1 MNKLSERGSSIE
13 PCGTLLLICTLFS
26 IFYITRAVGARGWGQ
41 GGLPPPPPPPPP
53 PSLPNFLTTIVFYY
67 SEEIKVLKTEIQY
80 RLRKKSKYNM
90 QHIA

>member
-26 IFYITRAVGARGWGQ
+26 IFYITRAVGTRGWGQ
-41 GGLPPPPPPPPP
+41 GGLPP

>member
-1 MNKLSERGSSIE
+1 MGPRG
-13 PCGTLLLICTLFS
+13 P
-26 IFYITRAVGARGWGQ
+26 A
-41 GGLPPPPPPPPP
+41 PHPP
-53 PSLPNFLTTIVFYY
+53 PSLRNFLTTIVFYY

>member
-41 GGLPPPPPPPPP
+41 GGLPPPPP
-53 PSLPNFLTTIVFYY
+53 SLPNFLTTIVFYY

>member
-13 PCGTLLLICTLFS
+13 PCGTLLLTCTLFS

-41 GGLPPPPPPPPP
+41 GGLPPP

>member
-26 IFYITRAVGARGWGQ
+26 TFYITRAVGARGWGH
-41 GGLPPPPPPPPP
+41 GGLPPPP